1 MRIRIKMNLSLPMLI
16 SLTPKSFREFFL
28 GIFCDF
34 CGFIIAF
41 HSFQFI
47 HFYHYF
53 QRCAWPEL
61 PSARATMLASA
72 SKQCFMVL
80 VRAAGLLLYLNLR
93 AMEQSRSFF
102 FVKKFAGSWII
113 NQSIKV
119 SSKDISTKQSSKFY
133 QFSHLLQKMP

>member
-1 MRIRIKMNLSLPMLI
+1 MQIRVQMNLSLPMLIII

-28 GIFCDF
+28 VIFCDF
-34 CGFIIAF
+34 CGLIIVF

-47 HFYHYF
+47 PSCVRH
-53 QRCAWPEL
+53 EL

-119 SSKDISTKQSSKFY
+119 SSKDISTKQSSKFH
-133 QFSHLLQKMP
+133 QFSYLLQKMP